1 MIIFITKL
9 KFEEITILKPLDVYV
24 LLYFQHSSRNSQII
38 QILYIKKTYI
48 LCNNIQLKRKDTKY
62 LYTQKNNI
70 IIKGLSKNVGGK
82 NLMIETNE
90 LNYYLEEY
98 LEEKQEVKNL
108 TQETIK
114 KQTFNISKFIEYLE
128 NKGIDELNS
137 KNVKKQLRHYRRHC
151 LKTNGNKRTTVKT
164 YMMNI
169 LEFINSEDVQEE
181 IHHETIKMKDIIEV
195 KSEDPE
201 TAKKRIEK
209 ISLTRPQSNFFLD
222 TIEESGNKRDYA
234 ICRTFID
241 TGMRLKELVL
251 LNKDDIQVPLDERGF
266 YELPDDTNE
275 FIDVYL
281 RAETTKGESK
291 DRTTFITY
299 DTLTSLNDMM
309 MDRITKLRKNT
320 NNVYRPVIQ
329 RNKAN
334 EEKNREEL
342 FTNNKGVRIG
352 KRGVQ
357 DIVKKYARLT
367 DKRIEENNI
376 DCPVNYG
383 KNVSVHILRHTALSH
398 YAEILTVAEVQS
410 IAGHSN
416 SQTTDKY
423 IHIDREQMKL
433 KLKNNKTLFN

>member
-1 MIIFITKL
+1 
-9 KFEEITILKPLDVYV
+9 
-24 LLYFQHSSRNSQII
+24 
-38 QILYIKKTYI
+38 
-48 LCNNIQLKRKDTKY
+48 
-62 LYTQKNNI
+62 
-70 IIKGLSKNVGGK
+70 
-82 NLMIETNE
+82 MIEVDE
-90 LNYYLEEY
+90 LTDYLDEY

-108 TQETIK
+108 TEETIK
-114 KQTFNISKFIEYLE
+114 KQTFNISKFIEFLE
-128 NKGIDELNS
+128 FNGVEELNED
-137 KNVKKQLRHYRRHC
+137 NVKKQLRKYRRHC
-151 LKTNGNKRTTVKT
+151 LKQRGNKRTTVKT

-181 IHHETIKMKDIIEV
+181 IHHDPIKMKDIIEV
-195 KSEDPE
+195 KAEDLE

-209 ISLTRPQSNFFLD
+209 ISLTWQQSNFFLD
-222 TIEESGNKRDYA
+222 TIKQSGNVRDYA

-241 TGMRLKELVL
+241 SGMRLKELVL
-251 LNKDDIQVPLDERGF
+251 LNKDDIQVPIDEKGF
-266 YELPDDTNE
+266 YVLPEDTNE

-281 RAETTKGESK
+281 RAETTKGELK

-299 DTLTSLNDMM
+299 DTLVSLNDMM
-309 MDRITKLRKNT
+309 MNRITKLRKNT

-329 RNKAN
+329 RNKAA
-334 EEKNREEL
+334 EEVNREEL
-342 FTNNKGVRIG
+342 FTNIKGNRIG

-357 DIVKKYARLT
+357 DIIKKYAREC
-367 DKRIEENNI
+367 DERIESEGI

-423 IHIDREQMKL
+423 IHIDHEQMKQ
-433 KLKNNKTLFN
+433 KLKVNSRRFNS

>member
-1 MIIFITKL
+1 
-9 KFEEITILKPLDVYV
+9 
-24 LLYFQHSSRNSQII
+24 
-38 QILYIKKTYI
+38 
-48 LCNNIQLKRKDTKY
+48 
-62 LYTQKNNI
+62 
-70 IIKGLSKNVGGK
+70 
-82 NLMIETNE
+82 MIEVDE
-90 LNYYLEEY
+90 LTDYLDEY

-108 TQETIK
+108 TEETIK
-114 KQTFNISKFIEYLE
+114 KQTFNISKFIEFLE
-128 NKGIDELNS
+128 FNGVEELNED
-137 KNVKKQLRHYRRHC
+137 NVKKQLRKYRRHC
-151 LKTNGNKRTTVKT
+151 LKQRGNKRTTVKT

-181 IHHETIKMKDIIEV
+181 IHHDPIKMKDIIEV
-195 KSEDPE
+195 KAEDPE

-209 ISLTRPQSNFFLD
+209 ISLTWQQSNFFLD
-222 TIEESGNKRDYA
+222 TIKQSGNVRDYA

-241 TGMRLKELVL
+241 SGMRLKELVL
-251 LNKDDIQVPLDERGF
+251 LNKDDIQVPIDEKGF
-266 YELPDDTNE
+266 YVLPEDTHE

-281 RAETTKGESK
+281 RAETTKGELK

-299 DTLTSLNDMM
+299 DTLVSLNDMM
-309 MDRITKLRKNT
+309 MNRITKLRKNT

-329 RNKAN
+329 RNKAA
-334 EEKNREEL
+334 EEVNREEL
-342 FTNNKGVRIG
+342 FTNIKGNRIG

-357 DIVKKYARLT
+357 DIIKKYAREC
-367 DKRIEENNI
+367 DERIESEGI

-423 IHIDREQMKL
+423 IHIDHEQMKQ
-433 KLKNNKTLFN
+433 KLKVNSRRFNS

>member
-1 MIIFITKL
+1 
-9 KFEEITILKPLDVYV
+9 
-24 LLYFQHSSRNSQII
+24 
-38 QILYIKKTYI
+38 
-48 LCNNIQLKRKDTKY
+48 
-62 LYTQKNNI
+62 
-70 IIKGLSKNVGGK
+70 
-82 NLMIETNE
+82 MIEVDE
-90 LNYYLEEY
+90 LTDYLDEY

-108 TQETIK
+108 TEETIK
-114 KQTFNISKFIEYLE
+114 KQTFNISKFIEFLE
-128 NKGIDELNS
+128 DSGIDELND
-137 KNVKKQLRHYRRHC
+137 KNVKKQLRQYRRHC
-151 LKTNGNKRTTVKT
+151 LKQRGNKRTTVKT

-181 IHHETIKMKDIIEV
+181 IQHETIKMKDIIEV

-209 ISLTRPQSNFFLD
+209 ISLTWQQSNFFLD
-222 TIEESGNKRDYA
+222 TIQKSGNIRDYA

-241 TGMRLKELVL
+241 SGMRLKELVL
-251 LNKDDIQVPLDERGF
+251 LNKTDIQVPLDEKGF
-266 YELPDDTNE
+266 YVLPKDTDE

-299 DTLTSLNDMM
+299 DTLVSLNDMM

-320 NNVYRPVIQ
+320 SNVYRPVIQ
-329 RNKAN
+329 RNKAA
-334 EEKNREEL
+334 EEVNREEL
-342 FTNNKGVRIG
+342 FTNIKGNRIG

-357 DIVKKYARLT
+357 DIIKKHAREC
-367 DKRIEENNI
+367 DERIESEGI
-376 DCPVNYG
+376 DCSVNYSQ
-383 KNVSVHILRHTALSH
+383 NVSVHILRHTALSH

-423 IHIDREQMKL
+423 IHIDREQMKQ
-433 KLKNNKTLFN
+433 KLRGNSQKFN

>member
-1 MIIFITKL
+1 
-9 KFEEITILKPLDVYV
+9 
-24 LLYFQHSSRNSQII
+24 
-38 QILYIKKTYI
+38 
-48 LCNNIQLKRKDTKY
+48 
-62 LYTQKNNI
+62 
-70 IIKGLSKNVGGK
+70 
-82 NLMIETNE
+82 MIEVDE
-90 LNYYLEEY
+90 LKDYLDEY

-108 TQETIK
+108 TEETVR

-128 NKGIDELNS
+128 SEGIDELNDR
-137 KNVKKQLRHYRRHC
+137 NVKKQLRHYRRYC
-151 LKTNGNKRTTVKT
+151 LKQRGNKRTTVKT

-181 IHHETIKMKDIIEV
+181 IQHDTIKMKDIIEV
-195 KSEDPE
+195 KTEDPE

-209 ISLTRPQSNFFLD
+209 ISLTWQQSDFFLD
-222 TIEESGNKRDYA
+222 TIQKSGNIRDYA

-241 TGMRLKELVL
+241 SGMRLKELVL
-251 LNKDDIQVPLDERGF
+251 LNKDDIQVPIDDKGF
-266 YELPDDTNE
+266 YVLPNNTDE

-281 RAETTKGESK
+281 RAETTKGEAK

-299 DTLTSLNDMM
+299 DTLVSLNDMI

-320 NNVYRPVIQ
+320 NDVYRPVIQ
-329 RNKAN
+329 RNKAA

-342 FTNNKGVRIG
+342 FTNIKGKRIG

-357 DIVKKYARLT
+357 DIIKKHAREC
-367 DKRIEENNI
+367 DERIESEGI
-376 DCPVNYG
+376 DCPVNYFE
-383 KNVSVHILRHTALSH
+383 NVSVHILRHTALSH

-423 IHIDREQMKL
+423 IHIDREQMKQ
-433 KLKNNKTLFN
+433 KLRVNSQKFI